1 MSRRAQTR
9 KRRESG
15 YTGTIFCFFTIDAS
29 RQDFYSAR
37 LYLVYGKVSGRLVSK
52 VSGSDFGDRR
62 KTGAEAVV
70 DLLRFHKVEVI
81 FGYPGGAVLPLYDAL
96 FSCEDIRHILVR
108 QEGGAV
114 HAAEGYARSSGKIG
128 VALVTSGPG
137 ATNAVT
143 GLTDALMDSVP
154 LVCLSG
160 QVATHLIGND
170 AFQEADTTGITRS
183 CTKHNYLVRSREE
196 LCPIVH
202 EAFALAKSGRPGPI
216 LVDLPKD
223 VLQKEG
229 SFSPPTDFPLHRRCT
244 PRPVSKQSEKIEAA
258 LDLLAGAERPI
269 VYAGG
274 GVINSGVSACRNLRR
289 LVHTLDIPCTL
300 TLMGLGGFPADD
312 PLFLGMLGMHG
323 SYQANLAMY
332 HCDVMLN
339 VGARFDDRVTG
350 RLDAF
355 SPGSKKIHIDIDPS
369 SINKNVRSD
378 LSIVGDAGQVLG
390 VMLQRWKEDRRHMRE
405 SREWTARIQEWR
417 DKRCFSYVQKEG
429 SAILPQYAIERLY
442 QRTRKLDPIV
452 STEVGQHQMWAAQY
466 FRFQKPVSLADFRRT
481 GNDGLWFACGGRS
494 AVRTSRGS
502 GDRRCG
508 RGLHSDEHPGAFD
521 GGTTS
526 FAGQGFHHQQSVDGD
541 GSSVAGAFTWL
552 SVCAQLYGVAS
563 GLREACGGIR
573 RGWSSLRETGG
584 PGRCNRRDAFLR
596 KTGRLRLPGG
606 KRGELLSDDS
616 SRSGTQRDVVGP
628 YVRSPLA
635 RKKAGRSVVRGS
647 R

>member
-1 MSRRAQTR
+1 M
-9 KRRESG
+9 
-15 YTGTIFCFFTIDAS
+15 
-29 RQDFYSAR
+29 
-37 LYLVYGKVSGRLVSK
+37 SK

-405 SREWTARIQEWR
+405 SKEWIARIQEWR
-417 DKRCFSYVQKEG
+417 DKRCFAYVQKEG

-466 FRFQKPVSLADFRRT
+466 FRFQKPFRWLT
-481 GNDGLWFACGGRS
+481 SGGLGTMGYGLPA
-494 AVRTSRGS
+494 AVGAQ
-502 GDRRCG
+502 CA
-508 RGLHSDEHPGAFD
+508 HPEALVID
-521 GGTTS
+521 
-526 FAGQGFHHQQSVDGD
+526 
-541 GSSVAGAFTWL
+541 VAGEASILMNIQELSTAVQHRLPVKVFIVNNQWMGMVRQWQELLHGSRYAHSYTASLPDFVKLAEAFGA
-552 SVCAQLYGVAS
+552 V
-563 GLREACGGIR
+563 GLRCERPEDLDAAIDEMLSCPR
-573 RGWSSLRETGG
+573 PVVFDCRVAREENCFPMIPAGAAHNEMLLG
-584 PGRCNRRDAFLR
+584 P
-596 KTGRLRLPGG
+596 T
-606 KRGELLSDDS
+606 
-616 SRSGTQRDVVGP
+616 
-628 YVRSPLA
+628 
-635 RKKAGRSVVRGS
+635 
-647 R
+647 